1 MKKLAE
7 IPCQLLEK
15 DASSALKLDE
25 QPYIILIPKSVL
37 IAAGLA
43 SNTFTFELIVK
54 DGKLSLIGPS
64 VPGSQGVTQPGFEEI
79 VK

>member
-64 VPGSQGVTQPGFEEI
+64 VPGSPRVTQPGFEEI

>member
-1 MKKLAE
+1 M
-7 IPCQLLEK
+7 EK
-15 DASSALKLDE
+15 DTSSALKLDE

-37 IAAGLA
+37 TAAGIA
-43 SNTFTFELIVK
+43 SDTFTFELIVK

-64 VPGSQGVTQPGFEEI
+64 IPGSPRATQSGFEEI